1 MAKHLFYIFF
11 SVLIFLSFQVVSQNI
26 NPSQTKI
33 KFTISGYVRNNENG
47 ENLIGTRVYIK
58 ELSKGV
64 LTNTYGFYSLTLP
77 EGNYLLTVSNIG
89 YKDYQKK
96 IQLNKNISLN
106 IDLEENIFMTKT
118 VEITAEK
125 DNKNVESTEMGRFEM
140 PIEKI
145 KQIPMLMGESD
156 ILKVLQLTPGVM
168 AAGEGNSAF
177 YVRGG
182 GPDQNLILLDE
193 AVVYNASHLF
203 GFFSV
208 FNSDALKDM
217 ELIKSGMPAEFG
229 GRLASVLDITMKDG
243 NNKKY
248 HVEGGVGLIAS
259 RLTIEGPIKK
269 DTSSFIV
276 SARRTY
282 IDVLMQPFIK
292 KNSSF
297 RGTHYYFYDLN
308 SKFNYILSRKDR
320 LYFSSYFG
328 KDVFTLN
335 RANSLNNSTWWG
347 NATACLRWNHL
358 FNDKLFANTSLIYS
372 NYQFNLGM
380 TLDQF
385 DFKMFSGISDWTLKS
400 DYTYSL
406 NVAHKIKFGINYIFH
421 TFTPTHVSAQSGN
434 VDFNTGKKNDMFAH
448 EIAAYVGDDFDLNKK
463 IKIYAGL
470 RYSYFMFVGP
480 FDRYIMNDAT
490 NLVTDTIHYDAGKII
505 KTYNHLE
512 PRLSARYSLND
523 VSSIKFSYTHNY
535 QYVHMASVSGMSLPT
550 DVWIPCSD
558 IVKPQDG
565 TQYSLGYYRNF
576 NKNMFESYIE
586 FYYKSLKNLIEYK
599 ESATPQNDIGNNT
612 DNSLTFGNG
621 KSYGG
626 ELFFKKRY
634 GKLTG
639 WVGYTLSWSTR
650 TFPDLNNGK
659 TFFSKYDR
667 RHDISLIIT
676 YDFSEKLTGSLVWVY
691 ATGNTMTP
699 PIGRYFI
706 NGQVITEWG
715 DRNSYRMPPYHR
727 MDVSLTYTPKKKRK
741 FESSWNFSIYNVYN
755 RYNPYFI
762 SIETTGDPST
772 GMVTKATQISLFPI
786 LPSIAWNFKF

>member
-1 MAKHLFYIFF
+1 MTNHLNYIFF
-11 SVLIFLSFQVVSQNI
+11 SLFIFLTFQAFSQNT
-26 NPSQTKI
+26 NQVQK
-33 KFTISGYVRNNENG
+33 KFTISGYVRNTENG
-47 ENLIGTRVYIK
+47 ENLIGTRVYVK
-58 ELSKGV
+58 ELSKGT
-64 LTNTYGFYSLTLP
+64 LTNTYGFFSLTLP
-77 EGNYLLTVSNIG
+77 EGNYSLTVSNIG
-89 YKDYQKK
+89 YKDYQRK
-96 IQLNKNISLN
+96 IQLTKNISSN
-106 IDLEENIFMTKT
+106 IDLDENIFITKT

-140 PIEKI
+140 PIERI

-217 ELIKSGMPAEFG
+217 ELIKCGMPAEYG

-248 HVEGGVGLIAS
+248 HAEGGVGLIAS

-269 DTSSFIV
+269 DTSSFII

-282 IDVLMQPFIK
+282 IDILMQPFIK

-308 SKFNYILSRKDR
+308 AKINYILSRKDR

-335 RANSLNNSTWWG
+335 RNNSLSNDTWWG

-380 TLDQF
+380 SLDQF

-400 DYTYSL
+400 DFTYSP
-406 NVAHKIKFGINYIFH
+406 NVSHKIKYGINYIFH
-421 TFTPTHVSAQSGN
+421 TFTPMHVSAQSGN
-434 VDFNTGKKNDMFAH
+434 VDFNTGKKIDMYAH
-448 EIAAYVGDDFDLNKK
+448 EIAAYIGDDFDVNKK
-463 IKIYAGL
+463 IKVYAGL

-480 FDRYIMNDAT
+480 FDRYIMDNTT
-490 NLVTDTIHYDAGKII
+490 NLVTDTIHYGAGKDI
-505 KTYNHLE
+505 KSYNHLE
-512 PRLSARYSLND
+512 PRFSARYSIND

-599 ESATPQNDIGNNT
+599 ESASPQNDVGNNT
-612 DNSLTFGNG
+612 DNSLTFGDG
-621 KSYGG
+621 KSYGA

-650 TFPDLNNGK
+650 TFPELNNGK

-667 RHDISLIIT
+667 RHDISFIVT

-715 DRNSYRMPPYHR
+715 DRNSYRLPPYHR
-727 MDVSLTYTPKKKRK
+727 MDVSLTYTPKKKRR

-762 SIETTGDPST
+762 SIETTGDPT
-772 GMVTKATQISLFPI
+772 KGMETKATQISLFPI